1 MMTII
6 FYYSGILFLLINI
19 CFYFTIDKDIQT
31 NRVFYNFL
39 FKKIK
44 AFKEKNGKKI
54 LSAGIVEVKDEL
66 HRRGLLMQ
74 IVANLFVVWTFI
86 GILYADKIL
95 FVSVIICWITSS
107 FLCFLFSKSRGLQ
120 HVTIIIV
127 NTIINGLLIN
137 IINNYFNFYLL

>member
-1 MMTII
+1 MTTIL
-6 FYYSGILFLLINI
+6 YYSGILFLLVNI
-19 CFYFTIDKDIQT
+19 CFYFTIDNDIQT
-31 NRVFYNFL
+31 NRVFYDFL
-39 FKKIK
+39 LKKIK
-44 AFKEKNGKKI
+44 AFKEKSGKKI

-66 HRRGLLMQ
+66 HRRGLLIQ

-86 GILYADKIL
+86 GFLYTDKKL
-95 FVSVIICWITSS
+95 FGSIIVCWIISS

-120 HVTIIIV
+120 HVTVIIV